1 VQEIGD
7 GMFGDLPGNPYW
19 VVRQQQKGE
28 PKRRIKQLLE
38 EVPWDE
44 LQMTMDIIE
53 EVEKHAASYC
63 N

>member
-1 VQEIGD
+1 
-7 GMFGDLPGNPYW
+7 MFGDLPGNPYW

-28 PKRRIKQLLE
+28 AESRIKQLLE

-44 LQMTMDIIE
+44 LTMTIDVIE
-53 EVEKHAASYC
+53 KVEKHAALYC